1 MGITPVA
8 QRQNISSSKKPCVD
22 PIGFLGKSNIIYDD
36 QYALQLSWS
45 LKLQHCWILLILV
58 YPVAEKNITALV
70 RNLDFILGKKRWRF
84 V

>member
-45 LKLQHCWILLILV
+45 LKLQQCWILLILV